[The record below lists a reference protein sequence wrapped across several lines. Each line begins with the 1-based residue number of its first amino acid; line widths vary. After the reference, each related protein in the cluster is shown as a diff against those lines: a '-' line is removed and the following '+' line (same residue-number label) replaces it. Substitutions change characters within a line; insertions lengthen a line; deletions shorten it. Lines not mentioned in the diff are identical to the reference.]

1 MLLKI
6 IWTTINSS
14 IKASDL
20 TNDSS
25 KALDKKIRFGFS
37 WVFCFWEGE
46 KERERESLAKI
57 LHASNNET
65 TYKTKDKAS
74 LNHLG
79 MQIAPGTGISRDYR
93 ARSCWNPE
101 PNLWSLIPSW
111 DFGGI
116 LASWSFSAKGN
127 LQTQAIWG
135 YSDLYIP
142 CPFLHKMSEPL
153 HVHLCIVNVKSEL
166 FYKCEATLLAWYLAV
181 SPNPK

>member
-79 MQIAPGTGISRDYR
+79 MEIAPGTGISRDYR

-101 PNLWSLIPSW
+101 PNLWSLIPW
-111 DFGGI
+111 F
-116 LASWSFSAKGN
+116 WGN
-127 LQTQAIWG
+127 LGKLEFQCKKKFTDTSNLGVFW
-135 YSDLYIP
+135 LVHTM
-142 CPFLHKMSEPL
+142 PFP
-153 HVHLCIVNVKSEL
+153 
-166 FYKCEATLLAWYLAV
+166 A
-181 SPNPK
+181 